1 MTTFEINQLIES
13 WNHSENSFLIKMHH
27 RFLIDCNYYLELGA
41 KCAKH
46 LWAKDELCMVELMKG
61 LGSIL
66 DKRNIP
72 YDKEEWEDYQ
82 ERLLPNN
89 FYNLFDYFKF
99 IEKGFIC
106 KPSEQAL
113 NCLETQNLAV
123 SLIWESDLD
132 FILAGEDGC
141 ISNYDMYTPIYSYKT
156 DLIYFIPY
164 SVAENWKE
172 GEIIEIVNGREV
184 TEEER
189 QYIEEFSKN

>member
-13 WNHSENSFLIKMHH
+13 WSHSENSFLIKMHH
-27 RFLIDCNYYLELGA
+27 RFLIDCNYYLGLGA

-46 LWAKDELCMVELMKG
+46 LWAKDEFCMAELMKG

-72 YDKEEWEDYQ
+72 YDKEEWEDCQ

-99 IEKGFIC
+99 TKDGFIC
-106 KPSEQAL
+106 KASEQAL

-132 FILAGEDGC
+132 FVLAGEDGC

-164 SVAENWKE
+164 SVAENWKK
-172 GEIIEIVNGREV
+172 GEIIEITNGREV

-189 QYIEEFSKN
+189 QYIEEFSNN